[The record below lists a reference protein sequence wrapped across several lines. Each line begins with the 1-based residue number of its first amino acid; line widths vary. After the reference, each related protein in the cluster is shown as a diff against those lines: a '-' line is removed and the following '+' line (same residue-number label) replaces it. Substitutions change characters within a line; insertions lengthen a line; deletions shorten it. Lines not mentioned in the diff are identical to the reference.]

1 MRTERGDAVYPLL
14 PVPMPRMAG
23 TKGRSGGRM
32 DMRDK
37 ITIIL
42 KRLKKEYAGAPQ
54 TALRHSSPFELLVA
68 TILSAQTTDVLV
80 NKVTEGLFKKYRTV
94 RDFADTTPEKLSQDI
109 HSVNF
114 FNNKAK
120 SINKAAKMILEKF
133 GGNMPQ
139 TMEELITLPGVARK
153 TANIVLSN
161 AFGINEGI
169 AVDTH
174 VKRLA
179 NRLGLTKNEDPVK
192 IEDDLMSIT
201 PKKEWGNLSHL
212 LIFHGRKICQARK
225 PNHEACVLY
234 DICPSRT
241 I

>member
-1 MRTERGDAVYPLL
+1 
-14 PVPMPRMAG
+14 
-23 TKGRSGGRM
+23 M
-32 DMRDK
+32 DNRDK

-42 KRLKKEYAGAPQ
+42 KRLKKEYAGTPQ
-54 TALRHSSPFELLVA
+54 TALRFSSPFELLVA

-80 NKVTEGLFKKYRTV
+80 NKVTEDLFKKYRTV
-94 RDFADTTPEKLSQDI
+94 KDFSDTTPEKLAKDI

-120 SINKAAKMILEKF
+120 SINKATKMILEKF
-133 GGNMPQ
+133 GGNVPQ
-139 TMEELITLPGVARK
+139 SMDELVTLPGVARK
-153 TANIVLSN
+153 TANIVLSS

-179 NRLGLTKNEDPVK
+179 NRLGLTKDEDPVK
-192 IEDDLMSIT
+192 IENDLMTIT

-225 PNHEACVLY
+225 PNHKECVLY
-234 DICPSRT
+234 DVCPSKN